1 MITLRQLI
9 RYSLIGLLSSL
20 GPGAG
25 AQTLGEALNATNLT
39 WTTGGASPWTV
50 DTNTAE
56 DGFASLTSGNSILG
70 QNNWVQTTVTG
81 PTVVSFWWKLASTSC
96 TLSFYIGSSVQTTL
110 SGSADWQ
117 WRNFFVPP
125 GEQTLLW
132 YFTQNSS
139 GIQFPNKAWLDMVA
153 LTNPISPLIVLQPT
167 NQTISAG
174 DPVGFTATVSGT
186 EPISCQWQQNG
197 ANVYAATQSS
207 YAISDGQVAQAGDY
221 RLIVSNQAGG
231 ATSQVATLTVIPM
244 APVFTTQP
252 VSRGA
257 PPGAKVTFNSAAKG
271 SEPLALQWYL
281 NGAAIPY
288 ATFTTRSVT
297 VNSNNYGNYWVVA
310 SNVVG
315 SCTSAVATLDY
326 SPVVDWSDYNSATD
340 IPSGTTNIV
349 AVAAGDAH
357 AIALRA
363 DGTVVCWGSNTSGQ
377 TDIPPDA
384 TNIVCIAAGS
394 THSLAVRRDGVVK
407 QWGQIIFTGISNAPP
422 DATNIVSVAPGP
434 GAQHALAL
442 RADGTVREWGHV
454 LYASWVNPSATNDP
468 PPDATNVVSLAAGA
482 FHSLA
487 VRGDGTLVAWGDNS
501 GGQLNIPASASNVVA
516 VSCGWYHSLALRA
529 DGRLVGW
536 GGACGPGDCPRTV
549 PTTATNIVSFA
560 CGGYSPDLA
569 VRADGKLVQLIGLA
583 PSWATNFAAV
593 ASGSSTA
600 YGLVAA
606 GPPKVTSPL
615 ANRSVVAGK
624 TAYFYATAVGAW
636 PLRYQWQ
643 LNGTNLPGATNVIL
657 AVTNA
662 LPAKAGVYSVLVSNA
677 VGSASSQGAT
687 LTVLPTQAQI
697 VATSITSSNG
707 QFVLKATSPAGYVWM
722 LQASVNLHNWSDV
735 ASATNASGAMT
746 FTVAAADFDRCYF
759 RLRLVQ

>member
-110 SGSADWQ
+110 SGSAD
-117 WRNFFVPP
+117 
-125 GEQTLLW
+125 
-132 YFTQNSS
+132 
-139 GIQFPNKAWLDMVA
+139 
-153 LTNPISPLIVLQPT
+153 
-167 NQTISAG
+167 
-174 DPVGFTATVSGT
+174 
-186 EPISCQWQQNG
+186 
-197 ANVYAATQSS
+197 
-207 YAISDGQVAQAGDY
+207 
-221 RLIVSNQAGG
+221 
-231 ATSQVATLTVIPM
+231 
-244 APVFTTQP
+244 
-252 VSRGA
+252 
-257 PPGAKVTFNSAAKG
+257 
-271 SEPLALQWYL
+271 
-281 NGAAIPY
+281 
-288 ATFTTRSVT
+288 
-297 VNSNNYGNYWVVA
+297 
-310 SNVVG
+310 
-315 SCTSAVATLDY
+315 
-326 SPVVDWSDYNSATD
+326 
-340 IPSGTTNIV
+340 
-349 AVAAGDAH
+349 
-357 AIALRA
+357 
-363 DGTVVCWGSNTSGQ
+363 
-377 TDIPPDA
+377 
-384 TNIVCIAAGS
+384 
-394 THSLAVRRDGVVK
+394 
-407 QWGQIIFTGISNAPP
+407 
-422 DATNIVSVAPGP
+422 
-434 GAQHALAL
+434 
-442 RADGTVREWGHV
+442 
-454 LYASWVNPSATNDP
+454 
-468 PPDATNVVSLAAGA
+468 
-482 FHSLA
+482 
-487 VRGDGTLVAWGDNS
+487 WGDNS